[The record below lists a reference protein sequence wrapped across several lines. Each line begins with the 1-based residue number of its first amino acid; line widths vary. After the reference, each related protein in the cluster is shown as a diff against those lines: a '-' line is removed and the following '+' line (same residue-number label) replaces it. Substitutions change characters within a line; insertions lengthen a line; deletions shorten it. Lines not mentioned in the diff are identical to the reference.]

1 MYFVVRMQKRGVMP
15 VTFQKEIKIR
25 VTLLNGDNFVD
36 DLWTYTDLFYWVPFL
51 KVGQIIERRF

>member
-36 DLWTYTDLFYWVPFL
+36 DLWTYTDLFYLVPFL
-51 KVGQIIERRF
+51 KVGQIIERCF